1 MATTC
6 PICEGTGWKPQ
17 ESAGV
22 RRMVLCDCQA
32 EQRTARRLT
41 SIGIPSRYEHCDF
54 ENFETNIYE
63 KPEEHFNHSLQQ
75 AKLTLQRYAA
85 DYPAHVDYGLLLMGP
100 CGVGK
105 THLGVAA
112 LLALAAKGH
121 DCLFYDFRELLK
133 EIQNSY
139 NPISQTTET
148 QVLEPVLRV
157 EVLLLDDLGAI
168 KPSAWVQDIVGHILN
183 SRYNE
188 KRATLMTTNFL
199 DRPEQTPLATGDQ
212 QAQSG
217 GQSPGRW
224 SLGTGHSMEDSLAER
239 IGERVRSRL
248 YEMCRVV
255 EITAPDYRQRVR
267 QAQYR

>member
-6 PICEGTGWKPQ
+6 PICEGTGWKA
-17 ESAGV
+17 EEAGGV
-22 RRMVLCDCQA
+22 RRMVLCECQA
-32 EQRTARRLT
+32 TQQKTERLA
-41 SIGIPSRYEHCDF
+41 SIRIPGRYEHCDF
-54 ENFETNIYE
+54 DNFDTDLYE
-63 KPEEHFNHSLQQ
+63 KPEEQYNRSLQQ
-75 AKLTLQRYAA
+75 AKLTVQRYVAEF
-85 DYPAHVDYGLLLMGP
+85 PANVDYGLLLMGT

-112 LLALAAKGH
+112 LRALAAKGH
-121 DCLFYDFRELLK
+121 ECLFYDFRELLK

-139 NPISQTTET
+139 NPVSQTTEM
-148 QVLEPVLRV
+148 QVLEPVLRA
-157 EVLLLDDLGAI
+157 EVLLLDDFGAI
-168 KPSAWVQDIVGHILN
+168 KPSDWVRDIVGHILN

-188 KRATLMTTNFL
+188 KRATLITTNFL
-199 DRPEQTPLATGDQ
+199 DRPPSRDAEAPRFPSGQATV
-212 QAQSG
+212 
-217 GQSPGRW
+217 R
-224 SLGTGHSMEDSLAER
+224 TEDSLADR

>member
-6 PICEGTGWKPQ
+6 PVCEGTGWKAQ
-17 ESAGV
+17 ESGGV
-22 RRMVLCDCQA
+22 RRMVPCDCQV
-32 EQRTARRLT
+32 EQQEARRLG
-41 SIGIPSRYEHCDF
+41 SMRIPSRYEHCDF
-54 ENFETNIYE
+54 DNFETDIYE
-63 KPEEHFNHSLQQ
+63 GREEPFNRSLQQ

-85 DYPAHVDYGLLLMGP
+85 DYPAHIDYGLLIMGP
-100 CGVGK
+100 CGTGK

-112 LLALAAKGH
+112 LRALAAKGH
-121 DCLFYDFRELLK
+121 DCLFCDFRELLK

-139 NPISQTTET
+139 NVISQTTEM

-168 KPSAWVQDIVGHILN
+168 KPSAWVQDTVGLILN

-188 KRATLMTTNFL
+188 KRATLITTNFP
-199 DRPEQTPLATGDQ
+199 DRPPSRDPETLRFPSGQAAT
-212 QAQSG
+212 
-217 GQSPGRW
+217 R
-224 SLGTGHSMEDSLAER
+224 TEDSLADR

-255 EITAPDYRQRVR
+255 EIQAPDYRQRVR

>member
-1 MATTC
+1 MHRDFGTLLSMAATC

-32 EQRTARRLT
+32 EQRAVRRLA
-41 SIGIPSRYEHCDF
+41 SIRIPSRYEHCDF
-54 ENFETNIYE
+54 DNFETDIYE
-63 KPEEHFNHSLQQ
+63 KPEEQSNRSLQQ

-112 LLALAAKGH
+112 LLALAARGH

-139 NPISQTTET
+139 NLVSQTTET
-148 QVLEPVLRV
+148 QVLEPVLRA

-188 KRATLMTTNFL
+188 KRATLITTNFL
-199 DRPEQTPLATGDQ
+199 DRPALQDAETLKFP
-212 QAQSG
+212 SG
-217 GQSPGRW
+217 QPMLR
-224 SLGTGHSMEDSLAER
+224 TEDSLADR